1 MKIFLYALVSI
12 CVLLGSVNL
21 ISKASE
27 SPNSTLNE
35 KITLSFA
42 GDCTIGGYNPNLNNS
57 FAQKYSEVNNPGYFL
72 EKVKNIFV
80 NDDFTFV
87 NLEGP
92 FTNQVKKAIKTFV
105 FKGKPQYVAVLVEG
119 GVDGVSLANNH
130 SMDYGIKGLRE
141 TMSILNDNNI
151 VYTYN
156 DICFIKEIKG
166 VKIGY
171 IGYTGWSNSKS
182 LQQQIIRQVYEMRAQ
197 GVKFIVANFHWGN
210 EIKYTPNSTQV
221 SIAHFAIDNGVDLV
235 IGHHPH
241 VMQGKE
247 IYNGKTI
254 VYSLGNFCFG
264 GSRKTYDDETIIY
277 QHILSVDATNRNII
291 GETSNII
298 PVKTS
303 SIPNMNNY
311 QPIVA
316 EGIYADV
323 IRARFEDLS
332 NRLK

>member
-1 MKIFLYALVSI
+1 MKFFLYALAST
-12 CVLLGSVNL
+12 CVLLSWVIL

-27 SPNSTLNE
+27 SPSNVVNE
-35 KITLSFA
+35 KIILSFA
-42 GDCTIGGYNPNLNNS
+42 GDCTIGDYNPKLNNS
-57 FAQKYSEVNNPGYFL
+57 FSKKYLEVNNPKYFF
-72 EKVKNIFV
+72 EKVRDVFI
-80 NDDFTFV
+80 NDDFTFI

-92 FTNQVKKAIKTFV
+92 LTNQVTKAIKTFV

-130 SMDYGIKGLRE
+130 SMDYGTKGLKE
-141 TMSILNDNNI
+141 TMSVLNDNNI

-156 DICFIKEIKG
+156 DICFVKKIKG

-171 IGYTGWSNSKS
+171 IGYTGWSNSIS

-197 GVKFIVANFHWGN
+197 GAKFIVANFHWGK
-210 EIKYTPNSTQV
+210 EITYTPNFTQV

-247 IYNGKTI
+247 IYKGKTI

-264 GSRKTYDDETIIY
+264 GSRKPYDDETIIY
-277 QHILSVDATNRNII
+277 QHIINVDATNHNII
-291 GETSNII
+291 EETSNIV

-303 SIPNMNNY
+303 SVPGINNY
-311 QPIVA
+311 QPTVA
-316 EGIYADV
+316 TGIDADV
-323 IRARFEDLS
+323 IWARFEDLS